1 MVVIDTPPML
11 HMPDARVLGRLTDG
25 VILVVRSAQTARDAA
40 AAAGQ
45 RLMEDGTRVL
55 GTVLN
60 EWDPR
65 KASLAGYAYAYG
77 YYRSEMTGG

>member
-1 MVVIDTPPML
+1 ML
-11 HMPDARVLGRLTDG
+11 HMPDARVLGRLVDG
-25 VILVVRSAQTARDAA
+25 VILVVRSARTTKEDAA
-40 AAAGQ
+40 SASQ

-65 KASLAGYAYAYG
+65 KTKDGGYG
-77 YYRSEMTGG
+77 YGYGYRSNYYQGSSPGGG